1 MAAGLVT
8 LDVLREEDVLNNV
21 KRISPTWEDGL
32 HSLGNCSP
40 PIKDIRNIGSMG
52 AITFESI
59 PNNLGQRA
67 YTFQTNYLKNGFL
80 VRVSG
85 ESIAMSPP
93 LIANEQE
100 IGQIIEILSNV
111 LQA

>member
-1 MAAGLVT
+1 
-8 LDVLREEDVLNNV
+8 
-21 KRISPTWEDGL
+21 
-32 HSLGNCSP
+32 
-40 PIKDIRNIGSMG
+40 MG

-59 PNNLGQRA
+59 PNDLGQRA
-67 YTFQTNYLKNGFL
+67 YTFQTNCLKNGLL

-111 LQA
+111 LSQLK